1 LRNTIKRLEDEL
13 EKQSNKGLFNRLRW
27 LISSNLFFFLKWHKI
42 IISWPKPS
50 RRLKNL

>member
-27 LISSNLFFFLKWHKI
+27 LISSNLFFFLKWRKI
-42 IISWPKPS
+42 TILWVKPL
-50 RRLKNL
+50 RKRKNL